1 MYNHNCIK
9 GRTETTRIWNER
21 KIGRVERKENKAG
34 GGRKRKLWN
43 DVNNGMKEIK
53 EWKEIM
59 KGRKRRKGRK
69 RKIE

>member
-1 MYNHNCIK
+1 M
-9 GRTETTRIWNER
+9 ER
-21 KIGRVERKENKAG
+21 KKNRTSRKKGKEEGR
-34 GGRKRKLWN
+34 GRKRKLWN